1 MFRADR
7 WCRFLDA
14 AVKNSGFGAFLVL
27 SGVMLGAISSLYAA
41 EIKQGSEYTFY
52 FLLASGAF
60 LVMWALRDWRLNVER
75 ILHVDKLDRT
85 QKQLMDTVR
94 TMPPQN
100 MLGAYGKTYRFL
112 SEHFH
117 NLQEAQETDVRVAL
131 AKVEETIRL
140 SLGAL
145 CSIISAFENYPS
157 NTVYSANIML
167 YRPRRDLMADPRF
180 REAVL
185 DRLKF
190 VDVRSL
196 DGLAGVLDLDLDL
209 SFSSLNDD
217 EESARPDIRLEPLA
231 LPIPEVDVALPGRTR
246 YIPGAPTAFRDEP
259 CLIADSR
266 DMARIVEENCDVS
279 PSVIRA
285 VETYFHEYT
294 GRGLSSWLSVRIND
308 RFPERGILNIHS
320 NRPNILV
327 DEKQVYTYVNL
338 IIPFKEMIDQL
349 LLRRQALQTQQRSG
363 G

>member
-1 MFRADR
+1 MSRSNR
-7 WCRFLDA
+7 VCRYFDY

-41 EIKQGSEYTFY
+41 EIKNGSEYTFY
-52 FLLASGAF
+52 FIGACFLF
-60 LVMWALRDWRLNVER
+60 LVMWALRDWRLDAER
-75 ILHVDKLDRT
+75 KYHVDKLDRT
-85 QKQLMDTVR
+85 QKQLMETVR

-112 SEHFH
+112 SEHIH
-117 NLQEAQETDVRVAL
+117 YLQESQEADPKIML
-131 AKVEETIRL
+131 AKVEESIRL
-140 SLGAL
+140 SLSAL

-157 NTVYSANIML
+157 HTVYSANIMR
-167 YRPRRDLMADPRF
+167 YRSNGELQHHTEQKD
-180 REAVL
+180 AVL
-185 DRLKF
+185 SRLKF
-190 VDVRSL
+190 VEVRSL
-196 DGLAGVLDLDLDL
+196 DGLAGVLDLELNL

-217 EESARPDIRLEPLA
+217 EESTYPDSRLEPLA
-231 LPIPEVDVALPGRTR
+231 LPIPELDAVLPGRTR

-285 VETYFHEYT
+285 VETYFHAQVAK
-294 GRGLSSWLSVRIND
+294 GLNSWLSVRIND
-308 RFPERGILNIHS
+308 RMPERGILNIHC

-349 LLRRQALQTQQRSG
+349 LQRRQALSAQIVG

>member
-1 MFRADR
+1 MSPLKRV
-7 WCRFLDA
+7 CRFLDY

-27 SGVMLGAISSLYAA
+27 SGVMLGAISSLYAT
-41 EIKQGSEYTFY
+41 EIKNGSEYTFY
-52 FLLASGAF
+52 FAVACFLF
-60 LVMWALRDWRLNVER
+60 LVMWAMRDWRLDAER
-75 ILHVDKLDRT
+75 KYHVDKLDRT
-85 QKQLMDTVR
+85 QKQLVETVR

-117 NLQEAQETDVRVAL
+117 NLQDAPEADPRIML
-131 AKVEETIRL
+131 AKVEEAIRL
-140 SLGAL
+140 SLSAL

-157 NTVYSANIML
+157 HTVYSANIMSF
-167 YRPRRDLMADPRF
+167 RKTRDLLALPA
-180 REAVL
+180 EKSAVL

-196 DGLAGVLDLDLDL
+196 DGLAGVLDLELDL

-217 EESARPDIRLEPLA
+217 EESTHPDTRLEPIA
-231 LPIPEVDVALPGRTR
+231 LPIPELDAALPGRTR

-279 PSVIRA
+279 PSVVRA
-285 VETYFHEYT
+285 VETYFHEQA
-294 GRGLSSWLSVRIND
+294 GKGLNSWLSVRIND
-308 RFPERGILNIHS
+308 RMPERGILNIHC
-320 NRPNILV
+320 NRPDILV

-349 LLRRQALQTQQRSG
+349 LQRRQALATQIAG

>member
-1 MFRADR
+1 MSRSNR
-7 WCRFLDA
+7 VCRYFDY

-27 SGVMLGAISSLYAA
+27 SGVMLGAISSLYAV
-41 EIKQGSEYTFY
+41 EIKNGSEYTFY
-52 FLLASGAF
+52 FIGACFLF
-60 LVMWALRDWRLNVER
+60 LVMWALRDWRLDAER
-75 ILHVDKLDRT
+75 KYHVDKLDRT
-85 QKQLMDTVR
+85 QKQLMETVR

-112 SEHFH
+112 SEHIH
-117 NLQEAQETDVRVAL
+117 YLQESPEADPKIML
-131 AKVEETIRL
+131 AKVEESIRL
-140 SLGAL
+140 SLSAL

-157 NTVYSANIML
+157 HTVYSANIMR
-167 YRPRRDLMADPRF
+167 YRSNGELQHHPEQKD
-180 REAVL
+180 AVL
-185 DRLKF
+185 SRLKF
-190 VDVRSL
+190 VEVRSL
-196 DGLAGVLDLDLDL
+196 DGLAGVLDLELNL

-217 EESARPDIRLEPLA
+217 EESTYPDSRLEPLV
-231 LPIPEVDVALPGRTR
+231 LPIPELDAALPGRTR

-285 VETYFHEYT
+285 VETYFHAQVAK
-294 GRGLSSWLSVRIND
+294 GLNSWLSVRIND
-308 RFPERGILNIHS
+308 RMPERGILNIHC

-327 DEKQVYTYVNL
+327 DEKQLYTYVNL

-349 LLRRQALQTQQRSG
+349 LQRRQALSAQIVG

>member
-1 MFRADR
+1 MSRSNR
-7 WCRFLDA
+7 VCRYFDY

-41 EIKQGSEYTFY
+41 EIKNGSEYTLY
-52 FLLASGAF
+52 FIGACFLF
-60 LVMWALRDWRLNVER
+60 LVMWALRDWRLDVER
-75 ILHVDKLDRT
+75 KYHVDKLDRT
-85 QKQLMDTVR
+85 QKQLMETVR

-112 SEHFH
+112 SEHIH
-117 NLQEAQETDVRVAL
+117 YLQESPEADPKIML
-131 AKVEETIRL
+131 AKVEESIRL
-140 SLGAL
+140 SLSAL
-145 CSIISAFENYPS
+145 CSIISAFEKYPS
-157 NTVYSANIML
+157 NTVYSANIMR
-167 YRPRRDLMADPRF
+167 YRSNGELQLHPEQKD
-180 REAVL
+180 AVL
-185 DRLKF
+185 NRLKF
-190 VDVRSL
+190 AEVRSL
-196 DGLAGVLDLDLDL
+196 DGLAGVLDLELNL

-217 EESARPDIRLEPLA
+217 EENTYPDSRLEPLA
-231 LPIPEVDVALPGRTR
+231 LPIPELDAALPGRTR

-279 PSVIRA
+279 PSVVRA
-285 VETYFHEYT
+285 VEGYFH
-294 GRGLSSWLSVRIND
+294 GQVSKGLNSWLSVRIND
-308 RFPERGILNIHS
+308 RMPERGILNIHC

-349 LLRRQALQTQQRSG
+349 LQRRQALSAQIVG

>member
-1 MFRADR
+1 MSRSSR
-7 WCRFLDA
+7 VCRYFDY

-27 SGVMLGAISSLYAA
+27 SGVMLGAISSLYAT
-41 EIKQGSEYTFY
+41 EIKNGSEYTIY
-52 FLLASGAF
+52 FAIACFLF
-60 LVMWALRDWRLNVER
+60 LVMWAMRDWRLDVER
-75 ILHVDKLDRT
+75 KHHVDKLDRT
-85 QKQLMDTVR
+85 QQQLMETVR

-112 SEHFH
+112 SEHIH
-117 NLQEAQETDVRVAL
+117 NLQESTEANPQVML
-131 AKVEETIRL
+131 AKVEESIRL
-140 SLGAL
+140 SLSAL

-157 NTVYSANIML
+157 HTVYSANIMI
-167 YRPRRDLMADPRF
+167 YRRSGDLQSRPEIKD
-180 REAVL
+180 AVL
-185 DRLKF
+185 NRLRF
-190 VDVRSL
+190 TEVRSL
-196 DGLAGVLDLDLDL
+196 DGLAGVLDLELDL

-217 EESARPDIRLEPLA
+217 EESTHPDSRLEPLA
-231 LPIPEVDVALPGRTR
+231 LPIPELDIALPGRTR

-285 VETYFHEYT
+285 VETYFHEQVAK
-294 GRGLSSWLSVRIND
+294 GLNSWLSVRIND
-308 RFPERGILNIHS
+308 RIPERGILNIHC
-320 NRPNILV
+320 NRPDILV

-349 LLRRQALQTQQRSG
+349 LQRRQALAAQIVG